1 VNIKRLSGSAFLFLA
16 LLFSVL
22 NFNCI
27 SSGDNVSKPADD
39 SNNLTENVS
48 VYSTPAKYDYSS
60 SIYSGGLQRTFDVHI
75 SSSYDETRPTPLIIV
90 LHGGGGTGQGMPK
103 LTNFNTI
110 ADRENFIIVYPDGF
124 EKHWND
130 GRGLSQYSAQTQNVD
145 DVGFISA
152 LIDHLSAEFN
162 IDAKRIYV
170 TGISNGG
177 MMSHRLGCE
186 LSQKIAA
193 IAPVASN
200 ISVNMASIWAPSRPV
215 PVLIINGTEDP
226 LVPWAGGDIHF
237 GMAKLGQVLSVA
249 DTVKFWVANNK
260 CTSLLLVTQ
269 LPDKDTSDGTRV
281 RREIYGGCADGAEVV
296 LYAVE
301 GGGHTWPGGLQYL
314 PESIIGRTSRDFDA
328 SEVIWQFFKE
338 HPMR

>member
-1 VNIKRLSGSAFLFLA
+1 MNRRRVSCLVLLIFVLAFTLQA
-16 LLFSVL
+16 LGCRPS
-22 NFNCI
+22 I
-27 SSGDNVSKPADD
+27 
-39 SNNLTENVS
+39 
-48 VYSTPAKYDYSS
+48 DYSRQAKHDYS
-60 SIYSGGLQRTFDVHI
+60 ASIISGGLERTYSVHI
-75 SSSYDETRPTPLIIV
+75 SSSYDRSRPTPLVIV

-103 LTNFNTI
+103 LTGFNAV
-110 ADRENFIIVYPDGF
+110 ADRENFIIAYPDGF

-130 GRGLSQYSAQTQNVD
+130 GRGVQWQAQVENID

-152 LIDHLSAEFN
+152 LIDHLSDELN
-162 IDAKRIYV
+162 IDAGKIYV

-193 IAPVASN
+193 ISPVASN
-200 ISVNMASIWAPSRPV
+200 IPVNQASVWSPSRPV
-215 PVLIINGTEDP
+215 AVLIINGIDDP

-237 GMAKLGQVLSVA
+237 GKTKLGEVLSVA
-249 DTVKFWVANNK
+249 DTVKFWISKNQCSSSPV
-260 CTSLLLVTQ
+260 VTQ
-269 LPDKDTSDGTRV
+269 LPDKDPVDGTTV
-281 RREIYGGCADGAEVV
+281 RTEVYGGCQDGAEVV

-314 PESIIGRTSRDFDA
+314 PEFVIGKTSREFNA

-338 HPMR
+338 HRLK